1 MAQESGST
9 YKKESFKTLLIKQL
23 LISIGFGLAIL
34 IPLITF
40 PTYLLL
46 NNTISTDIEAVEKTS
61 YDAINTHL
69 ITGWQ
74 KHNIDN
80 VYNDV
85 RQQLP
90 DAILFLQ
97 KAPTF
102 LRDGDDQLQPNTETD
117 KHLFSLLKEVEKDEE
132 LIIRTDLANK
142 TISAAIPIKFKNE
155 CLVCHRAEVATGE
168 AYVGALGGTMV
179 LQVPMSIENISTTS
193 AVIFI
198 VIFLVLFTI
207 VVAYFAIN
215 RVQARLLT
223 PLEDLDNRVN
233 RLKVSSHERHI
244 EWDRSHQPI
253 LEIDHIDESISEHI
267 ETINHIYGKLD
278 ALMVT
283 EHETGLFHRD
293 RFNEVMRSEMFR
305 SHRYQHPF
313 SLLVV
318 KVENVKVLNAPAKNK
333 ESEEPGS
340 KFMLLGQIL
349 HHDTR
354 ETDMV
359 FRLDEQIFALIVPET
374 DSEGV
379 NQLKQA
385 THERIINTSF
395 DINGDRTT
403 TMPEYEF
410 SIKLGVATFN
420 GDGDTSSKEI
430 LKTAIESM
438 QGSTLQ
444 TGYYPAKLNQK

>member
-1 MAQESGST
+1 MTQESGNT

-23 LISIGFGLAIL
+23 LISIGLGLAIL

-46 NNTISTDIEAVEKTS
+46 NNTINSDIEAVEKAS
-61 YDAINTHL
+61 YEAINTHL

-80 VYNDV
+80 VYSDV
-85 RQQLP
+85 SQKLP
-90 DAILFLQ
+90 NAILFLQ

-117 KHLFSLLKEVEKDEE
+117 KHLFSLIKQVEKEE
-132 LIIRTDLANK
+132 KRIIQTDLANK

-155 CLVCHRAEVATGE
+155 CLVCHQAEVATGE

-179 LQVPMSIENISTTS
+179 LQAPMSIENISTTS

-198 VIFLVLFTI
+198 VTFLLFFTI
-207 VVAYFAIN
+207 VVAYLAIK

-244 EWDRSHQPI
+244 EWDRNHQAI

-267 ETINHIYGKLD
+267 ETINHIYSKLD

-293 RFNEVMRSEMFR
+293 RFNEVMRAEMFR

-313 SLLVV
+313 SLLIV
-318 KVENVKVLNAPAKNK
+318 KFESVKVLNAPAKNK

-340 KFMLLGQIL
+340 KFMLFGQIL

-354 ETDMV
+354 ETDMA

-379 NQLKQA
+379 HKLKQA
-385 THERIINTSF
+385 AYERIINTNF
-395 DINGDRTT
+395 DINSNRATSI
-403 TMPEYEF
+403 PEYEF
-410 SIKLGVATFN
+410 KIKLGVATYD
-420 GDGDTSSKEI
+420 GDADTSSKEI

-438 QGSTLQ
+438 QNSTPQ
-444 TGYYPAKLNQK
+444 TGYYPPKLNQK